1 MTTYNQFDVVVV
13 PFPFMETAG
22 SKLRPALIL
31 SDTQTFNMPMQKA
44 VLAMITTSNR
54 FPWSLDIS
62 IDDLQGAGLRSPSI
76 IRMKLFTLENRFP
89 FREASPTIVRRIGTL
104 SKPDCAKVEMALSQL
119 FGM

>member
-1 MTTYNQFDVVVV
+1 MATYNQFEVVTV

-31 SDTQTFNMPMQKA
+31 SDAQAFNVPMQKA
-44 VLAMITTSNR
+44 LLAMITTSNR

-76 IRMKLFTLENRFP
+76 IRMKLFTLEDR
-89 FREASPTIVRRIGTL
+89 SIVRQIGTL
-104 SKPDCAKVEMALSQL
+104 SKGDCNKVEMALIRL
-119 FGM
+119 FGMK

>member
-22 SKLRPALIL
+22 SKLRPALVL
-31 SDTQTFNMPMQKA
+31 SATQTFNMPMQKA

-76 IRMKLFTLENRFP
+76 IRMKLFTLENR
-89 FREASPTIVRRIGTL
+89 SIVRRIGTL
-104 SKPDCAKVEMALSQL
+104 SKLDCAKVEMALRQL

>member
-1 MTTYNQFDVVVV
+1 MATYNQFDVVVV
-13 PFPFMETAG
+13 PFPFMETAD

-31 SDTQTFNMPMQKA
+31 SDAQIFNTPMQKA

-76 IRMKLFTLENRFP
+76 IRMKLFTLENR
-89 FREASPTIVRRIGTL
+89 SIVRKIGML
-104 SKPDCAKVEMALSQL
+104 SKGDYEKVEMALNQL